1 MMQHHEE
8 PDRKAQVSRL
18 RRVIGQLK
26 AIERMIEEEHDCVE
40 VLTQLLASKKAIQSL
55 SEKILEEHLVHCV
68 DNADQG
74 NGRKMMRE
82 LVTVLRRF
90 VK

>member
-1 MMQHHEE
+1 MLSHEE
-8 PDRKAQVSRL
+8 PNRKSQVSRL
-18 RRVIGQLK
+18 KRIVGQLK
-26 AIERMIEEEHDCVE
+26 GVERMIEDERDCSE

-68 DNADQG
+68 ENADQER
-74 NGRKMMRE
+74 GRRMIGE
-82 LVTVLRRF
+82 LVSVLKRF